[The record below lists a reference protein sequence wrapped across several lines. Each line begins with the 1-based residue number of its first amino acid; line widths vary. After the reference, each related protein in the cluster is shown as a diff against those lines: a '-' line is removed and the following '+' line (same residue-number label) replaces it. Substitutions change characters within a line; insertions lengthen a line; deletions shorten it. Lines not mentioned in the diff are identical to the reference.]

1 MLYNNVLDLIGKT
14 PIVKLNNIQS
24 ENNIFLKLEKYN
36 IGGSIKDRAVL
47 GMIEDLMESGDIKK
61 GDTIVE
67 ATSGNT
73 GIALSMIGKLKGLK
87 IIIVM
92 PSAMS
97 KERRDLMKAYG
108 ADIILTGEG
117 GMQASM
123 DKASELISSNGSY
136 KSLKQFENKSNPKK
150 HYATTAIEI
159 YEDIKNI
166 DIFVCGIG
174 TGGTI
179 SGVGKYLKELNKDIK
194 VIGVEPES
202 SPLISKGH
210 SGPHKIQ
217 GIGANFIPK
226 NLDICIVD
234 EIVTVKDEDA
244 ISTIKLLGEK
254 EGILVGISS
263 GANVY
268 ASMEIAKKF
277 KGKNIVTI
285 SPDGIE
291 KYLSMDI
298 IGG

>member
-92 PSAMS
+92 PSSMS

-194 VIGVEPES
+194 IIGVEPES

-226 NLDICIVD
+226 NLDMSIVD

-244 ISTIKLLGEK
+244 INTIKLLGEK

>member
-1 MLYNNVLDLIGKT
+1 
-14 PIVKLNNIQS
+14 
-24 ENNIFLKLEKYN
+24 
-36 IGGSIKDRAVL
+36 
-47 GMIEDLMESGDIKK
+47 MIEDLMESGDIKK

-92 PSAMS
+92 PSSMS

-123 DKASELISSNGSY
+123 DKASELISSNGNY

-194 VIGVEPES
+194 IIGVEPES

-226 NLDICIVD
+226 NLDMSIVD

-244 ISTIKLLGEK
+244 INTIKLLGEK

>member
-92 PSAMS
+92 PSSMS

-159 YEDIKNI
+159 YEDIKDI

-179 SGVGKYLKELNKDIK
+179 SGVGKYLKELNRDIK

-226 NLDICIVD
+226 NLDMSIVD

-244 ISTIKLLGEK
+244 INTIKLLGEK

>member
-92 PSAMS
+92 PSSMS

-159 YEDIKNI
+159 YEDIKDI

-226 NLDICIVD
+226 NLDMSIVD

>member
-92 PSAMS
+92 PSSMS

-159 YEDIKNI
+159 YEDIKDI
-166 DIFVCGIG
+166 DTFVCGIG

-179 SGVGKYLKELNKDIK
+179 SGVGKYLKELNRDIK

-226 NLDICIVD
+226 NLDMSIVD

-244 ISTIKLLGEK
+244 INTIKLLGEK

>member
-226 NLDICIVD
+226 NLDISIVD

>member
-226 NLDICIVD
+226 NLDMSVVD

-244 ISTIKLLGEK
+244 INTIKLLGEK

>member
-92 PSAMS
+92 PSSMS

-194 VIGVEPES
+194 IIGVEPES

-226 NLDICIVD
+226 NLDMSIVD

-244 ISTIKLLGEK
+244 INTIKLLGVK